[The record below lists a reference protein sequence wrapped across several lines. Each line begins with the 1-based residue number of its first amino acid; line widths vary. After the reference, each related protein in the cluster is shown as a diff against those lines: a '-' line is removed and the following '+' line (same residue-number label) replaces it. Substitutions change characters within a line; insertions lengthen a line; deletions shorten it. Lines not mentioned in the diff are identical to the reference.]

1 MTESFDALV
10 NQVSEALTKLQQLE
24 SLNKLLSQENEEL
37 HKSQNK
43 LLLLIED
50 LNKKIKD
57 NEENLQSLRKNSI
70 DTMKYSGEDST
81 NRSSVKNIALE
92 VG

>member
-37 HKSQNK
+37 RKSQNK

-70 DTMKYSGEDST
+70 DTMKCSGEDST